1 MRRKSEAGFTL
12 LEAIVAI
19 TVLTATLIPLYLLIA
34 TVSRSAF
41 RLDES
46 NRIAEIELDALN
58 VMSIVNPMEKPV
70 GAVESRLRAAKCWAS
85 HSVIDPVDGS
95 AYPNGRGFF
104 LIGLYDGTVDVVEP
118 SGLTLLSFPLRM
130 IGFKRTSDNVF
141 QRG

>member
-70 GAVESRLRAAKCWAS
+70 GAVDLGPYAVGLGKSFGDRSR
-85 HSVIDPVDGS
+85 
-95 AYPNGRGFF
+95 GRQRISERPRFF
-104 LIGLYDGTVDVVEP
+104 
-118 SGLTLLSFPLRM
+118 
-130 IGFKRTSDNVF
+130 SD
-141 QRG
+141 RSL

>member
-70 GAVESRLRAAKCWAS
+70 GAVDLGPYAVRWAS

-118 SGLTLLSFPLRM
+118 SGRTLLSFPLRM

-141 QRG
+141 QPG

>member
-41 RLDES
+41 RLDQS
-46 NRIAEIELDALN
+46 NRIAEIEIDALN
-58 VMSIVNPMEKPV
+58 VMSIVNPMEKPD
-70 GAVESRLRAAKCWAS
+70 GAVDLGPYAVRWAS

-95 AYPNGRGFF
+95 AYPNGRSFF
-104 LIGLYDGTVDVVEP
+104 LIGLYEGTVDVVEP
-118 SGLTLLSFPLRM
+118 SGRTLLSFPLRM

-141 QRG
+141 QPG